1 MEWHLRERKESMGG
15 KINKIKNNLSIL
27 KEEFAYVIMPVGK
40 TI

>member
-1 MEWHLRERKESMGG
+1 MVSVRMKKADGRN
-15 KINKIKNNLSIL
+15 NKYNKNNLSIL